1 MSINWRGRR
10 LETFET
16 VVQCMAIC
24 APAEGGAVQAALDE
38 RPYEKGREGADETL
52 NALNLTRNPFYG
64 EWNRPQLTS

>member
-1 MSINWRGRR
+1 
-10 LETFET
+10 
-16 VVQCMAIC
+16 MAIC

-38 RPYEKGREGADETL
+38 RPYEKGRKGADETL